1 MRALVFSLLLL
12 TGCGDQQRI
21 EQAEKLLQARTDE
34 MRSLEEQMQ
43 AIPELEAWIVKVRQ
57 ENVQLEKAI
66 KDLEKTPR

>member
-34 MRSLEEQMQ
+34 MRSLEEQIQ
-43 AIPELEAWIVKVRQ
+43 AIPELAAEIVKVRQ